1 MPDSLTST
9 AIRARLGT
17 RWLGHTLEVYP
28 SIDSTQT
35 RALALARA
43 GAPAGT
49 VVLAEYQSQGRGRLD
64 RRWHAPPGSS
74 LLLSLILRPALAPA
88 QAQRAT
94 MICSLAAVRAM
105 AQVAGLAAQ
114 IKWPNDLLVHGKKV
128 GGMLTELGA
137 RGTALDYVIVGLG
150 LNVNLDVR
158 ELPETLTP
166 ATSLAAEAGRPIP
179 RLELLVAFL
188 EHLEA
193 YADRLAAG
201 WSPRA
206 EWRGALATLGQMVR
220 VGTTEGVLEGLAEDV
235 DEDGALLVRAA
246 DGRLHVI
253 LAGDVT
259 LRGTPPRPG
268 AILDEN

>member
-1 MPDSLTST
+1 MDDPLTPA
-9 AIRARLGT
+9 AIQARLGT
-17 RWLGHTLEVYP
+17 RWLGRTLEVYE
-28 SIDSTQT
+28 SLDSTQT
-35 RALALARA
+35 RAVALARA

-49 VVLAEYQSQGRGRLD
+49 LILAEYQTQGRGRLD

-74 LLLSLILRPALAPA
+74 LLLSLILRPALAPS

-94 MICSLAAVRAM
+94 MICSLAAVRAIS
-105 AQVAGLAAQ
+105 QVAGLAAQ
-114 IKWPNDLLVHGKKV
+114 VKWPNDILVGGKKA

-137 RGTALDYVIVGLG
+137 RGAALDYVIVGLG

-158 ELPETLTP
+158 DLPATLTP
-166 ATSLAAEAGRPIP
+166 ATSLAAEAGHSIP

-188 EHLEA
+188 EHLEN

-201 WSPRA
+201 WSPRE
-206 EWRGALATLGQMVR
+206 EWRGALATLGQLVR

-235 DEDGALLVRAA
+235 DEDGALLVRSA
-246 DGRLHVI
+246 DGRLHTI

-259 LRGTPPRPG
+259 LRGAPVRN
-268 AILDEN
+268 ES